1 MLVAQSVTYDLI
13 RSLRL
18 VVAQLR
24 VHNADL
30 ANQITRAATS
40 VALNLAEGTRRTD
53 RDKRRVYRI
62 AAAEA
67 PEVKMALETIAAW
80 GYLDD
85 AVLAAPRALADRV
98 GALTY
103 GLAR

>member
-1 MLVAQSVTYDLI
+1 MLVAQSITNDLI
-13 RSLRL
+13 RSLRP

-24 VHNADL
+24 IHSPNLAD
-30 ANQITRAATS
+30 QIGRAATS
-40 VALNLAEGTRRTD
+40 VALNLAESLRRTG
-53 RDKRRVYRI
+53 RDQKRVYRI

-67 PEVKMALETIAAW
+67 QEVKAALETAAAW

>member
-1 MLVAQSVTYDLI
+1 MLVAQSITFDLI
-13 RSLRL
+13 RSLRP
-18 VVAQLR
+18 VVAQLKF
-24 VHNADL
+24 HSADL
-30 ANQITRAATS
+30 ADQLARAATS
-40 VALNLAEGTRRTD
+40 VALNLAEGTRRRA

-67 PEVKMALETIAAW
+67 QEVRAALETAAAW

-85 AVLAAPRALADRV
+85 DILAAPRALADRL
-98 GALTY
+98 GALTF

>member
-1 MLVAQSVTYDLI
+1 MLVAQSITNDLI
-13 RSLRL
+13 RSLRP
-18 VVAQLR
+18 VVAELR
-24 VHNADL
+24 RQDGDL
-30 ANQITRAATS
+30 ASQITRAATS
-40 VALNLAEGTRRTD
+40 VALNLAEGTRRTA

-67 PEVKMALETIAAW
+67 QEVKMALETIAAW

-85 AVLAAPRALADRV
+85 AVLAVPRALADRV